1 MLGDSRDWRRQ
12 LEGLSDEF
20 TVVAWDAPGCGESSD
35 PDPPETFGADVYA
48 DCLAEFIEALELE
61 RPHVLGLSWGGGLAL
76 ELYRRRPDLP
86 RSLVLAS
93 AYAGWAVPGRP
104 TRWPDVRSRRCE
116 KLTCR
121 RSNSCRA
128 GCRPCLRKR
137 YHRSSPLH
145 VAEAMHSQ
153 IAGSTLAVIP
163 GVGHMSSV
171 EAPDRFNAEVR
182 TFLRAHQ
189 R

>member
-1 MLGDSRDWRRQ
+1 MPYATVDDLTMYYEEHGVPDGPPLVLLHGVLGDSRDWRRQ

-48 DCLAEFIEALELE
+48 DCLAEFIEALEVE

-93 AYAGWAVPGRP
+93 AYAGWAVPCRP

-137 YHRSSPLH
+137 YHRSW
-145 VAEAMHSQ
+145 
-153 IAGSTLAVIP
+153 STK
-163 GVGHMSSV
+163 SWRSC
-171 EAPDRFNAEVR
+171 R
-182 TFLRAHQ
+182 TSIRQATGQ
-189 R
+189 